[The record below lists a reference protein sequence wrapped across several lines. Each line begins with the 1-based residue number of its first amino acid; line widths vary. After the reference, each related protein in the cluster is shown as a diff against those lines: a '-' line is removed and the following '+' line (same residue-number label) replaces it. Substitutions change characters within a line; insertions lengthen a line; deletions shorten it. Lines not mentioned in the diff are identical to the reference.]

1 MTEALLFLLKINDLI
16 RRIVSLYIQVVFENC
31 YYFTCIIVVIWRL
44 DEIPRQKDFVVAIYT
59 SSNPEGYHW
68 HYEKSPS
75 PRVVLKEVS

>member
-1 MTEALLFLLKINDLI
+1 M
-16 RRIVSLYIQVVFENC
+16 SLYIQVVFENC

-59 SSNPEGYHW
+59 SSDPEGYHW

-75 PRVVLKEVS
+75 PRVVLKKVS